1 MKKILAFAALF
12 GMMISAKAQDSNWPQ
27 MDEFHHILAVVYHGW
42 EANDKKPAYERSG
55 EMAAKA
61 KILATSPIPAEK
73 DTPEFKNM
81 LMDLAGKCS
90 IFASFMS
97 QNPDEEVAWQMLEE
111 IHDLYHKIEEQ

>member
-1 MKKILAFAALF
+1 MKKIFALF
-12 GMMISAKAQDSNWPQ
+12 ALAGFMMTANAQDSNWPQ

-61 KILATSPIPAEK
+61 KILATSPIPAGK
-73 DTPEFKNM
+73 DTPEMKNM

-97 QNPDEEVAWQMLEE
+97 QNPDEDAAWQMLEE
-111 IHDLYHKIEEQ
+111 IHDLYHKIEEL